1 MAMKKVYQV
10 IIYALLA
17 SAAFIFLMM
26 LLSGCKTPNLFING
40 KFEIAKTKE
49 PFINK
54 EGLWHETGGR
64 YVPGKATGDML
75 KDSTY
80 RMETKEGWN
89 MHVRYDRIYW
99 MDQLA
104 TGEIIV
110 PAATP
115 PKTKNITSV
124 DYGF

>member
-10 IIYALLA
+10 IIFALVCSFL
-17 SAAFIFLMM
+17 FICLMHCM
-26 LLSGCKTPNLFING
+26 SCKAPNLFIND
-40 KFEIAKTKE
+40 KFETVQTKE
-49 PFINK
+49 PFVNK
-54 EGLWHETGGR
+54 EGLWHETGRR

-80 RMETKEGWN
+80 RMQTQEGW
-89 MHVRYDRIYW
+89 MMTVKYDRIYW

-110 PAATP
+110 PAAAP
-115 PKTKNITSV
+115 PKSKVSV
-124 DYGF
+124 NYGF